1 MSSSNDVSVAV
12 KGVGKNMKKSVGRKS
27 KQHVWDWCI

>member
-12 KGVGKNMKKSVGRKS
+12 KGVGENMKKSIGRKS
-27 KQHVWDWCI
+27 KEHV